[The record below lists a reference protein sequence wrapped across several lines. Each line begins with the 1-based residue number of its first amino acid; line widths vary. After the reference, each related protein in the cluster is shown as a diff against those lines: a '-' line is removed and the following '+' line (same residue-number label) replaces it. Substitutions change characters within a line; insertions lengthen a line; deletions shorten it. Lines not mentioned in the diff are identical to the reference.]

1 MGPGGVHTCAG
12 WREYFPSRSRATGGE
27 ARSTCAD
34 ADAGEEKPQNS
45 SPRAP
50 GHSPRRRRRHTHSAD
65 DDTTSANANPAAG
78 VPRPSS

>member
-34 ADAGEEKPQNS
+34 ADAGEEKGRQAT
-45 SPRAP
+45 RQDV
-50 GHSPRRRRRHTHSAD
+50 D
-65 DDTTSANANPAAG
+65 DDTRTARTTTRRAPTLNPATG